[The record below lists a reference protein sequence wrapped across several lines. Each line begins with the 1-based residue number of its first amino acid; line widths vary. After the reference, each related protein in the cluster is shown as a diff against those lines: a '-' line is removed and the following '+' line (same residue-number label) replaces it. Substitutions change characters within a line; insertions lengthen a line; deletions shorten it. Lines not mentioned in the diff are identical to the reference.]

1 MHHPHSM
8 PLPEVL
14 LCVFPV
20 AVLCYYVCI
29 QCITLDDGHAEN
41 GSCQDVE

>member
-1 MHHPHSM
+1 M

-20 AVLCYYVCI
+20 AVLCYMFAFSALLWMMDMPKMV
-29 QCITLDDGHAEN
+29 LVRMLN
-41 GSCQDVE
+41 DV